1 MESTVNLQEPF
12 SYSIWP
18 IIAAA
23 VILLLL
29 IAALVII
36 KLVHREKKPKTEP
49 VVKEPFNLE
58 KIRKKHLG
66 RLAGLR
72 TSVEND
78 SVNLREAYQLLSSI
92 TRSFIN
98 AVTGIKVQNYTLAEI
113 RKLQMPFLAELV
125 EECYPPEFARMS
137 VGDIKESI
145 DRAERVIRGWN

>member
-113 RKLQMPFLAELV
+113 RKLQMPFLVELV